1 MRRIL
6 LLAATAALLIPA
18 AANAGAVISNGTIGL
33 GVDNA
38 GQLNIGSSI
47 VSAGRGGGAG
57 GTTNYG
63 LRDIATNR
71 EATAQGCLCEGWG
84 AAVAGTGRTLFANN
98 ALGSSSDI
106 VTSFSST
113 ATTANSVA
121 IGSGSGSGLSVTHA
135 FHPSATPLLYQV
147 DVTITN
153 TSGADFAGATLYRR
167 TMDWDIEPTAFSEF
181 STIQGVAGATNV
193 LKATDNGFCNSNAL
207 TACNQLVA
215 GGTGDFIDLGPTD
228 HGANFDF
235 SFAALAAGA
244 SQKLTIFYGAAPTE
258 AAALGA
264 LGAVGA
270 EVYSFG
276 QASTDMTGGAAT
288 TFIFGFKGVGG
299 AALPGGVPEPTSW
312 ALMIM
317 GFGFA
322 GAAIRRRRMQ
332 TAA

>member
-1 MRRIL
+1 MRKIL

-38 GQLNIGSSI
+38 GQLN
-47 VSAGRGGGAG
+47 VNSAIRSDGRGGGVG
-57 GTTNYG
+57 GTFNYG
-63 LRDIATNR
+63 LRDIATGR
-71 EATAQGCLCEGWG
+71 EGTAQGCLCEGWG
-84 AAVAGTGRTLFANN
+84 AAVAATGRTIFANN
-98 ALGSSSDI
+98 SRGSSFAA
-106 VTSFSST
+106 TSFVNT
-113 ATTANSVA
+113 ATTATTVT
-121 IGSGSGSGLSVTHA
+121 SGGGLEVTHA

-153 TSGADFAGATLYRR
+153 TSGADFTGATLYRR
-167 TMDWDIEPTAFSEF
+167 TMDWDIEPTAFNEF
-181 STIQGVAGATNV
+181 STIQGGAAAANV
-193 LKATDNGFCNSNAL
+193 LKTTDNGFCSSNAL
-207 TACNQLVA
+207 TACNQILA

-235 SFAALAAGA
+235 SFSALKAGA

-258 AAALGA
+258 AAGLAA

-270 EVYSFG
+270 EAYSVG
-276 QASTDMTGGAAT
+276 QASTDKTGGRAT

-299 AALPGGVPEPTSW
+299 TVLPGGVPEPTSW

-322 GAAIRRRRMQ
+322 GAAIRRRRLQ

>member
-1 MRRIL
+1 MRKLL
-6 LLAATAALLIPA
+6 LLAAAAAILIPA
-18 AANAGAVISNGTIGL
+18 AANAQAVITNGTIGL
-33 GVDNA
+33 GVDRA
-38 GQLNIGSSI
+38 GQLNIR
-47 VSAGRGGGAG
+47 SAIRSDGRGGGTG
-57 GTTNYG
+57 GTLNYG

-84 AAVAGTGRTLFANN
+84 AAVAGSGRTVFANN
-98 ALGSSSDI
+98 SAGSSFTA
-106 VTSFSST
+106 TSFAST
-113 ATTANSVA
+113 ATTADTETK
-121 IGSGSGSGLSVTHA
+121 GGGLTVTHA
-135 FHPSATPLLYQV
+135 FHPSATPRLYQV

-153 TSGADFAGATLYRR
+153 TSGMDYAGATLYRR

-181 STIQGVAGATNV
+181 STIQGGVGAANV
-193 LKATDNGFCNSNAL
+193 LKTTNNGFCSSNAL
-207 TACNQLVA
+207 VACNQLSA
-215 GGTGDFIDLGPTD
+215 GGTGDFIDLGPRD

-235 SFAALAAGA
+235 SFAALKAGA

-258 AAALGA
+258 KIALAA

-276 QASTDMTGGAAT
+276 QSSGDMTGGKAT

-299 AALPGGVPEPTSW
+299 TVIAPIPEPTTW
-312 ALMIM
+312 AMMIV

-322 GAAIRRRRMQ
+322 GAAIRRRRVQ

>member
-18 AANAGAVISNGTIGL
+18 AANAQAVISNGTIGL
-33 GVDNA
+33 GVDRA
-38 GQLNIGSSI
+38 GQLNINSGI
-47 VSAGRGGGAG
+47 RSAGTGGGSG
-57 GTTNYG
+57 GTFAYG
-63 LRDIATNR
+63 LRDIATGR

-84 AAVAGTGRTLFANN
+84 AAVQGSGPSIFANN
-98 ALGSSSDI
+98 SRGSSFTA
-106 VTSFSST
+106 TSFVNT
-113 ATTANSVA
+113 ATTATTVT
-121 IGSGSGSGLSVTHA
+121 SGGGLEVTHA

-147 DVTITN
+147 DVTIKN
-153 TSGADFAGATLYRR
+153 TTGADFANKTLYRR

-181 STIQGVAGATNV
+181 STIQGGAGAANV
-193 LKATDNGFCNSNAL
+193 LKTTDDGFCSSNAL
-207 TACNQLVA
+207 SFCGARAA
-215 GGTGDFIDLGPTD
+215 GGIGDFIDLGPTD

-235 SFAALAAGA
+235 IFNALAAGA
-244 SQKLTIFYGAAPTE
+244 SQKLTIFYGAASTE
-258 AAALGA
+258 PAALGA

-276 QASTDMTGGAAT
+276 QANSDKTGGRAT

-299 AALPGGVPEPTSW
+299 VVLPPTGGVPEPTSW